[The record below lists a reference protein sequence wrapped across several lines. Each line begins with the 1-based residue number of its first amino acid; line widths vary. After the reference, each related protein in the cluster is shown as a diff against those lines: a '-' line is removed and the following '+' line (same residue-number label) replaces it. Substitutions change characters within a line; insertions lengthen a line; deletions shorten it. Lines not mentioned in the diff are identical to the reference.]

1 LVALVCEGR
10 LGYDDTGARK
20 CYAIS
25 ADESRH
31 GGEMNLD
38 DLLKEMVKQEASD
51 LYLKAYSP
59 CYLRVDDQLV
69 PLSGTDL
76 SPKDVEQISDS
87 LMDEDQK
94 ATYRK
99 QWEMDLAFRRPG
111 IGRFRVNIYW
121 QQGTRALVFRSIRE
135 HIQTFEELNLP
146 VDVLQKLSFEP
157 RGMVLITGIAGSGKS
172 TTLASMIEYVNQREA
187 KHIITVEDPVEFV
200 FTDKKSVI
208 SQREVGMDTLDF
220 HAALRHVIRQ
230 SPDIILIGEMRDL
243 ETMSSAIMAAETGH
257 LVLSTLHTV
266 DSSQTVERI
275 INYFPPYQHPQIRM
289 QLSLVLKGVMSMRL
303 LVKKDGSGRIPA
315 CEIML
320 STPTVRK
327 IIHEGRTGDL
337 YDAIKK
343 GGVFG
348 MQTFNQALIKLLK
361 ANKIT
366 EEEARRYA
374 DNVEELE
381 LEMRGIYL
389 GSAAHDNL

>member
-1 LVALVCEGR
+1 
-10 LGYDDTGARK
+10 
-20 CYAIS
+20 
-25 ADESRH
+25 
-31 GGEMNLD
+31 
-38 DLLKEMVKQEASD
+38 MVKRGASD

-59 CYLRVDDQLV
+59 CHLRVDDQLV
-69 PLSGTDL
+69 TLPGTDL
-76 SPKDVEQISDS
+76 SPSDVEEVSDD
-87 LMDEDQK
+87 LMDEDQRS
-94 ATYRK
+94 AYRK

-111 IGRFRVNIYW
+111 IGRFRVNIYR

-135 HIQTFEELNLP
+135 NIQTFEQLNLP
-146 VDVLQKLSFEP
+146 SEVLQRLSVEP

-266 DSSQTVERI
+266 DASQTIERI

-289 QLSLVLKGVMSMRL
+289 QLSLVLKGVISMRL
-303 LVKKDGSGRIPA
+303 LVMKEGSGRIPA

-320 STPTVRK
+320 ATPTVRK

-337 YDAIKK
+337 HDVIKK

-348 MQTFNQALIKLLK
+348 MQTFNQALIRLLK
-361 ANKIT
+361 ADMIT
-366 EEEARRYA
+366 EEEARKYA

-389 GSAAHDNL
+389 GSRARDTS

>member
-1 LVALVCEGR
+1 
-10 LGYDDTGARK
+10 
-20 CYAIS
+20 
-25 ADESRH
+25 
-31 GGEMNLD
+31 MNLD
-38 DLLKEMVKQEASD
+38 DLLREMVSRKASD

-59 CYLRVDDQLV
+59 CYLRVDNRLVALPGKEMSPQDVAEMSDQ
-69 PLSGTDL
+69 
-76 SPKDVEQISDS
+76 
-87 LMDEDQK
+87 LMDEAEQV
-94 ATYRK
+94 TFRK
-99 QWEMDLAFRRPG
+99 QREMDLAFRRPG

-121 QQGTRALVFRSIRE
+121 QQGTRAMVFRSIRQD
-135 HIQTFEELNLP
+135 IQSFDELNLP
-146 VDVLQKLSFEP
+146 GETLERLSFEP

-187 KHIITVEDPVEFV
+187 KHIITIEDPVEFV

-208 SQREVGMDTLDF
+208 SQREAGMDTLDF

-230 SPDIILIGEMRDL
+230 SPDIILIGEMRDH

-266 DSSQTVERI
+266 DAAQTVERI

-289 QLSLVLKGVMSMRL
+289 QLSLVLKGVISMRL
-303 LVKKDGSGRIPA
+303 LVRKDGTGRIPA

-327 IIHEGRTGDL
+327 IIYEGRTGEL
-337 YDAIKK
+337 YDVIKK
-343 GGVFG
+343 GGLFG

-361 ANKIT
+361 AGSIT
-366 EEEARRYA
+366 EEEARKYA

-389 GSAAHDNL
+389 GSAARDKL

>member
-1 LVALVCEGR
+1 
-10 LGYDDTGARK
+10 
-20 CYAIS
+20 
-25 ADESRH
+25 
-31 GGEMNLD
+31 MNLD
-38 DLLKEMVKQEASD
+38 DLLREMVKRGASD

-59 CYLRVDDQLV
+59 CYLRVDDKLV
-69 PLSGTDL
+69 PLPGTDL
-76 SPKDVEQISDS
+76 SPKDVEELSDE
-87 LMDEDQK
+87 LMDEEQR

-99 QWEMDLAFRRPG
+99 RWEMDLAFRRPG

-135 HIQTFEELNLP
+135 NIQTFEELNLP
-146 VDVLQKLSFEP
+146 VEVLQKLSVEP

-172 TTLASMIEYVNQREA
+172 TTLASMIEYVNQLEA

-200 FTDKKSVI
+200 FTDKRSVI

-266 DSSQTVERI
+266 DAAQTVERI

-289 QLSLVLKGVMSMRL
+289 QLSLVLKGVISMRL
-303 LVKKDGSGRIPA
+303 LVMKDGSGRIPA

-327 IIHEGRTGDL
+327 IVHEGRTGDL

-361 ANKIT
+361 ADRIT

-389 GSAAHDNL
+389 GSSHGDAS

>member
-1 LVALVCEGR
+1 MNV
-10 LGYDDTGARK
+10 
-20 CYAIS
+20 
-25 ADESRH
+25 DE
-31 GGEMNLD
+31 
-38 DLLKEMVKQEASD
+38 LLREMVKREASD
-51 LYLKAYSP
+51 LYLKAHSP
-59 CYLRVDDQLV
+59 CYLRVDGKLV
-69 PLSGTDL
+69 ALPGTDL
-76 SPKDVEQISDS
+76 SPRDVEEISDS
-87 LMDEDQK
+87 LMDHDEK
-94 ATYRK
+94 AAYR
-99 QWEMDLAFRRPG
+99 QQREMDLAFRRPS

-121 QQGTRALVFRSIRE
+121 QQGSRAMVFRSIRE
-135 HIQTFEELNLP
+135 KIQTFQELNLP
-146 VDVLQKLSFEP
+146 VEVLEKLSVEP

-172 TTLASMIEYVNQREA
+172 TTMASMIEYVNEREP

-266 DSSQTVERI
+266 DAAQTVERI

-289 QLSLVLKGVMSMRL
+289 QLSLVLKGVISMRL
-303 LVKKDGSGRIPA
+303 LTMKDGAGRIPA

-320 STPTVRK
+320 STPTIRK
-327 IIHEGRTGDL
+327 IIYEGRTGEL

-348 MQTFNQALIKLLK
+348 TQTFNQALIKLLK
-361 ANKIT
+361 AGRIT
-366 EEEARRYA
+366 RDEALKYA
-374 DNVEELE
+374 DNVEELD

-389 GSAAHDNL
+389 GAGVRDAT

>member
-1 LVALVCEGR
+1 
-10 LGYDDTGARK
+10 
-20 CYAIS
+20 
-25 ADESRH
+25 
-31 GGEMNLD
+31 MNID
-38 DLLKEMVKQEASD
+38 DLLREMVRRGASD

-59 CYLRVDDQLV
+59 CYLRVDSRLV
-69 PLSGTDL
+69 PLPKTDL
-76 SPKDVEQISDS
+76 SPRDVEEISEQ
-87 LMDEDQK
+87 LMDEEQR
-94 ATYRK
+94 AAYGK
-99 QWEMDLAFRRPG
+99 QLEMDLAFRRPG

-121 QQGTRALVFRSIRE
+121 QQGTRALVFRSIRDK
-135 HIQTFEELNLP
+135 IQTFEELNLP
-146 VDVLQKLSFEP
+146 VEVLQKLSLEP

-172 TTLASMIEYVNQREA
+172 TTLASMIEYVNRREA
-187 KHIITVEDPVEFV
+187 KHVITIEDPVEFV
-200 FTDKKSVI
+200 FRDKESII

-220 HAALRHVIRQ
+220 HTALRHVIRE

-266 DSSQTVERI
+266 DATQTVERI
-275 INYFPPYQHPQIRM
+275 INYFPPYQHAQIRM
-289 QLSLVLKGVMSMRL
+289 QLSLVLKGVVSMRL
-303 LVKKDGSGRIPA
+303 LVMRDGTGRIPA

-327 IIHEGRTGDL
+327 IIYEGRTGEL

-348 MQTFNQALIKLLK
+348 MQTFNQSLIRLLK
-361 ANKIT
+361 AGKIS

-381 LEMRGIYL
+381 LELRGFYL
-389 GSAAHDNL
+389 GSSTRDSS

>member
-1 LVALVCEGR
+1 
-10 LGYDDTGARK
+10 
-20 CYAIS
+20 
-25 ADESRH
+25 
-31 GGEMNLD
+31 MNID
-38 DLLKEMVKQEASD
+38 DLLQEMVRREASD

-59 CYLRVDDQLV
+59 CYLRVDNKLV
-69 PLSGTDL
+69 PVPDTEL
-76 SPKDVEQISDS
+76 SPGDVEEISEQ
-87 LMDEDQK
+87 LMDEEQRT
-94 ATYRK
+94 AYRK
-99 QWEMDLAFRRPG
+99 HREMDLAFRRPG

-121 QQGTRALVFRSIRE
+121 QQATRALVFRSIRE
-135 HIQTFEELNLP
+135 KIQTFEELNLP
-146 VDVLQKLSFEP
+146 ADVLQKLSLEA

-172 TTLASMIEYVNQREA
+172 TTLASMIEYVNKREP
-187 KHIITVEDPVEFV
+187 KHIITIEDPVEFV

-266 DSSQTVERI
+266 DATQTVERI
-275 INYFPPYQHPQIRM
+275 INYFPPYQHAQIRM
-289 QLSLVLKGVMSMRL
+289 QLSLVLKGVVSMRL
-303 LVKKDGSGRIPA
+303 LVMKDGSGRIPA
-315 CEIML
+315 CEVML

-327 IIHEGRTGDL
+327 IIYEGRTGDL

-343 GGVFG
+343 GGVFE

-361 ANKIT
+361 AGKIS
-366 EEEARRYA
+366 EEEARKYA

-389 GSAAHDNL
+389 GSGRGEGS

>member
-1 LVALVCEGR
+1 
-10 LGYDDTGARK
+10 
-20 CYAIS
+20 
-25 ADESRH
+25 
-31 GGEMNLD
+31 MNID
-38 DLLKEMVKQEASD
+38 NLLREMVNRGASD

-59 CYLRVDDQLV
+59 CYLRVDNKLV
-69 PLSGTDL
+69 PLPGTDL
-76 SPKDVEQISDS
+76 SPRDIEQLSEE
-87 LMDEDQK
+87 LMDDEQR
-94 ATYRK
+94 AAYRK
-99 QWEMDLAFRRPG
+99 QLEMDLAFRRAG
-111 IGRFRVNIYW
+111 IGRFRLNIYW
-121 QQGTRALVFRSIRE
+121 QQGSRAMVFRSIRE
-135 HIQTFEELNLP
+135 KIQTFEELNLP
-146 VDVLQKLSFEP
+146 VDVLQKLSLEP

-172 TTLASMIEYVNQREA
+172 TTLASMVEYVNRREA
-187 KHIITVEDPVEFV
+187 KHVITIEDPVEFI
-200 FTDKKSVI
+200 FTDKESVI

-220 HAALRHVIRQ
+220 HTALRHVIRQ

-266 DSSQTVERI
+266 DATQTVERI

-303 LVKKDGSGRIPA
+303 LVMKDGTGRIPA

-327 IIHEGRTGDL
+327 MIYEGRTGDL

-343 GGVFG
+343 GGIFG
-348 MQTFNQALIKLLK
+348 MQSFNQALIKLLK
-361 ANKIT
+361 AGKIS

-381 LEMRGIYL
+381 LELRGFYL
-389 GSAAHDNL
+389 GSSVREAT

>member
-1 LVALVCEGR
+1 
-10 LGYDDTGARK
+10 
-20 CYAIS
+20 
-25 ADESRH
+25 
-31 GGEMNLD
+31 MNID
-38 DLLKEMVKQEASD
+38 DLLREMVRREASD

-59 CYLRVDDQLV
+59 CYLRVDGKLV
-69 PLSGTDL
+69 PLPGTDL
-76 SPKDVEQISDS
+76 SPKDVQEMSES
-87 LMDEDQK
+87 LMDEEQK
-94 ATYRK
+94 DTFRT
-99 QWEMDLAFRRPG
+99 QREMDLAFRRQG

-121 QQGTRALVFRSIRE
+121 QQGSRAMVFRSIWE
-135 HIQTFEELNLP
+135 KIQTFEELHLP
-146 VDVLQKLSFEP
+146 VEGLQKLSLEP

-172 TTLASMIEYVNQREA
+172 TTMASMIEYVNQGEA
-187 KHIITVEDPVEFV
+187 KHIITIEDPVEFV
-200 FTDKKSVI
+200 FTDRASVI
-208 SQREVGMDTLDF
+208 SQREVGVDTLDF

-266 DSSQTVERI
+266 DATQTVERI
-275 INYFPPYQHPQIRM
+275 INYFPPYQHAQIRM
-289 QLSLVLKGVMSMRL
+289 QLSLVLKGVISMRL
-303 LVKKDGSGRIPA
+303 LTMKDGAGRIPA

-361 ANKIT
+361 AGRISP
-366 EEEARRYA
+366 EEAHRYA
-374 DNVEELE
+374 DNVEELD

-389 GSAAHDNL
+389 GSGLHDES

>member
-1 LVALVCEGR
+1 
-10 LGYDDTGARK
+10 
-20 CYAIS
+20 
-25 ADESRH
+25 
-31 GGEMNLD
+31 MNID
-38 DLLKEMVKQEASD
+38 DLLREMVRREASD

-59 CYLRVDDQLV
+59 CYLRVDGKLV
-69 PLSGTDL
+69 ALPGADL
-76 SPKDVEQISDS
+76 SPRDVEETSDS
-87 LMDEDQK
+87 LMDEEQR
-94 ATYRK
+94 AAYRK
-99 QWEMDLAFRRPG
+99 QREMDLAFRRPE

-121 QQGTRALVFRSIRE
+121 QQGNRALVFRSIRE
-135 HIQTFEELNLP
+135 KIQTFEELNLP
-146 VDVLQKLSFEP
+146 VEVLEKLSLEP

-172 TTLASMIEYVNQREA
+172 TTLASMIEYVNRREP
-187 KHIITVEDPVEFV
+187 KHIITIEDPVEFV
-200 FTDKKSVI
+200 FADKKSVI

-266 DSSQTVERI
+266 DAAQTVERI

-289 QLSLVLKGVMSMRL
+289 QLSLVLKGVISMRL
-303 LVKKDGSGRIPA
+303 LVMKGGAGRIPA

-320 STPTVRK
+320 STPTIRK
-327 IIHEGRTGDL
+327 IIYEGRTGDL
-337 YDAIKK
+337 HDAIKK

-348 MQTFNQALIKLLK
+348 MQTFNQALIKLLRAGK
-361 ANKIT
+361 T
-366 EEEARRYA
+366 TRDEALKYA

-389 GSAAHDNL
+389 GSGVRDAS